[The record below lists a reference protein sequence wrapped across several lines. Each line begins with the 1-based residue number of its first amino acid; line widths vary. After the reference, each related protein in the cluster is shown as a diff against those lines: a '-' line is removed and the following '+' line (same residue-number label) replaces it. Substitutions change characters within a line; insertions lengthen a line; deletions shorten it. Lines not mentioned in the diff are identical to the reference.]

1 MFFTFEREL
10 ATLGGV
16 YWKAVL
22 ILGLFIIFV
31 LVLILVFFLICL
43 ISPPAD
49 NGVQAGSDPMPCL
62 NVIR

>member
-22 ILGLFIIFV
+22 ILGLFFIFV
-31 LVLILVFFLICL
+31 LVLVLVFFLIYL

-49 NGVQAGSDPMPCL
+49 NRVQAGSDPMPCL
-62 NVIR
+62 DVVR